1 MKFAILG
8 VGKVGYGAACYILDN
23 ADPEQFGLFDSDDKF
38 IQTLIKKYQSRN
50 LVKLELDLD
59 NTKTA
64 VEELNGYDAVICCL
78 PYHLNKRVA
87 EISLEAGCHYTDL
100 GGNDTVTDSI
110 LSMDKQAKEAGVS
123 LVPDCG
129 LAPGLVSVIA
139 ADFVDKLGTVDEIK
153 LKVGGLPKNPIPPF
167 NYQVT
172 FNAQGLINEYKEP
185 VRILRNGEEKIV
197 ESLKGLEFFEF
208 PGIGGVEAFYTSG
221 GLSTLT
227 RTLNDSV
234 KNISYKTI
242 RFPGHCNIL
251 NSLRDTGFFDEKSMI
266 IHNGSKTSPR
276 KFLEAML
283 EQRYTSEEP
292 DMILLY
298 TNAIDKGKEK
308 AVYHFIDYGDEKHG
322 LSAMQKCTAIPI
334 AVASV
339 LQAEGKLK
347 ETGAKPQEMVFN
359 ASDYLDKVVQWGIEM
374 IREAN

>member
-23 ADPEQFGLFDSDDKF
+23 VDPDKIGLFDSDDKF
-38 IQTLIKKYQSRN
+38 IQALIKKYKDRN
-50 LVKLELDLD
+50 LETLKLDLD
-59 NTKTA
+59 NTKMT
-64 VEELNGYDAVICCL
+64 VEKLKGYDAVICCL

-110 LSMDKQAKEAGVS
+110 LAMDDKAKEAGVS

-139 ADFVDKLGTVDEIK
+139 ADFVDKLGNVDEIK
-153 LKVGGLPKNPIPPF
+153 LKVGGLPKNPVPPF

-185 VRILRNGEEKIV
+185 VRILRNGKEKIV

-227 RTLNDSV
+227 RTLNNKVD
-234 KNISYKTI
+234 NISYKTI

-251 NSLRDTGFFDEKSMI
+251 NSLRDTGFFDEKPLI
-266 IHNGSKTSPR
+266 VHKGSKTSPR

-298 TNAIDKGKEK
+298 TSAIENSKEK
-308 AVYHFIDYGDEKHG
+308 AVYHFIDYGDKKHG

-347 ETGAKPQEMVFN
+347 EPGAKPQELVFN
-359 ASDYLDKVVQWGIEM
+359 ASDYLDKVVEWGIEM
-374 IREAN
+374 KRESH